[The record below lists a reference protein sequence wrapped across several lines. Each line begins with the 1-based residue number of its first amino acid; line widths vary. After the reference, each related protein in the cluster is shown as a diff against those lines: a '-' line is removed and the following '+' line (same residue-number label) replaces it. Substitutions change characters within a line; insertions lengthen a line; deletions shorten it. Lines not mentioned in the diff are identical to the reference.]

1 MLKSFT
7 PRLYQETILATCASA
22 NTLVVLPTGLGK
34 TAIAV
39 LLAIHRLQSYP
50 GSKVLFLAPTR
61 PLVLQHQ
68 TTFTELTSF
77 HLDDYAVFTGHVQ
90 PELRG
95 KQFAAAKIIFS
106 TPQGLENDIINKII
120 TLSDVSLIIFDEA
133 HRAAG
138 DYSYVFIAKKYMEQA
153 RYARILALTAS
164 PGGTTEDI
172 HAVMQSLYIEKVE
185 VRHEEDADVKGY
197 VQEVHTEWITV
208 ALPADLLKI
217 IQHLHTAFT
226 SKLEELKRDNT
237 IKTTQLSKTQ
247 ILGLQR
253 ELSSRIA
260 QGEKDFSLMR
270 GLSLLAEAMKLSHAL
285 ELAETQGVYALN
297 EYISK
302 LTEQAATTKVKATQ
316 NLVKDQSFRT
326 AKLLTEQMLAAGTE
340 HPKLPA
346 LISIVKKELQE
357 EKKKIIIFNQYRDQ
371 AETISKA
378 LTKEGITSTVFVGQQ
393 KKKNYGLSQKEQKK
407 ILDRFSLGEFSCLI
421 ATSVAEEGLD
431 IPKVDA
437 VIFYEP
443 IPSAIRTVQRRGRT
457 GRLEKG
463 TVYVLIAKGTRDEAY
478 RWSSAHKERTM
489 YAALKSL
496 QAIPLLPSNSPIQ
509 QTISE
514 YSGPAIKIYTD
525 YREKGSPLLKEL
537 LNQNIDVS
545 LKRLEVGDYFIS
557 DRICIEIKRVPDFV
571 DSILDG
577 RLLSQLRDLR
587 QYEKPLLILQGEEDI
602 YSQRK
607 IHQNAILG
615 MLATIGISFG
625 IPLIHTTTTKETAR
639 LIFVI
644 AKQEQT
650 LSSGHHLHSAK
661 PLTLKEQQEF
671 IVASLPGIG
680 PALAKPLL
688 IEFSSISKLFN
699 ATTDELRRVSLI
711 GPTKAKKIRE
721 LIDSAYGDAK
731 LT

>member
-22 NTLVVLPTGLGK
+22 NTIVVLPTGLGK

-39 LLAIHRLQSYP
+39 LLAIHRLNSYP
-50 GSKVLFLAPTR
+50 SSKVLFLAPTR
-61 PLVLQHQ
+61 PLVLQHHS
-68 TTFTELTSF
+68 TFTELTSF
-77 HLDDYAVFTGHVQ
+77 AQEDYAVFTGHVR
-90 PELRG
+90 PDIRG
-95 KQFAAAKIIFS
+95 EQWKSAKIIFS

-120 TLSDVSLIIFDEA
+120 SLSDVSLIIFDEA
-133 HRAAG
+133 HRASG
-138 DYSYVFIAKKYMEQA
+138 DYSYVFIAKKYVEQA
-153 RYARILALTAS
+153 SYARILALTAS
-164 PGGTTEDI
+164 PGGTTEEILD
-172 HAVMQSLYIEKVE
+172 VMKSLYIEKVE
-185 VRHEEDADVKGY
+185 VRTEEDPDVKGY
-197 VQEVHTEWITV
+197 MQEVHTEWMSV
-208 ALPADLLKI
+208 PLPSRFLQI
-217 IQHLHTAFT
+217 IQYLRTAFN
-226 SKLEELKRDNT
+226 SKLEELRRDN
-237 IKTTQLSKTQ
+237 IIRTTQLSKTQ
-247 ILGLQR
+247 ILALQR

-270 GLSLLAEAMKLSHAL
+270 GLSLTAEAMKLSHAI
-285 ELAETQGVYALN
+285 ELAESQGTYALN
-297 EYISK
+297 EYLDK
-302 LTEQAATTKVKATQ
+302 LTQQAATTKVKAVQ
-316 NLVKDQSFRT
+316 NLVKDQSFRS
-326 AKLLTEQMLAAGTE
+326 AKILAEQLQTEGIE
-340 HPKLPA
+340 HPKLA
-346 LISIVKKELQE
+346 ILISIVKKELTE
-357 EKKKIIIFNQYRDQ
+357 EKRKIIIFNQYRDQ

-407 ILDRFSLGEFSCLI
+407 ILDSFARGEFSCLI

-431 IPKVDA
+431 IPKIDA

-478 RWSSAHKERTM
+478 RWSSAYKERAM
-489 YAALKSL
+489 YSALKNIR
-496 QAIPLLPSNSPIQ
+496 AAPPLPSAAQ
-509 QTISE
+509 QTLPA
-514 YSGPAIKIYTD
+514 YSGIKIYTD

-537 LNQNIDVS
+537 LNQGVDVS
-545 LKRLEVGDYFIS
+545 LKKLDVGDYLIS
-557 DRICIEIKRVPDFV
+557 ERICIEIKRIPDFV
-571 DSILDG
+571 DSIIDG

-602 YSQRK
+602 YAQRK

-615 MLATIGISFG
+615 MMTTIGIAFS
-625 IPLIHTTTTKETAR
+625 IPLIQTKTVKETSN
-639 LIFVI
+639 LIALI

-650 LSSGHHLHSAK
+650 LSSSYHMHSAK

-688 IEFSSISKLFN
+688 AEFRSVSRLFN
-699 ATTDELRRVSLI
+699 ATTDDLKQVPLI
-711 GPTKAKKIRE
+711 GPVKAKKIKE
-721 LIDSAYGDAK
+721 VIDSPYGDAK
-731 LT
+731 IT